1 MVSTGDWTFGLEIWL
16 PGTPNPIDIRGTDE
30 ASALLADKWPVTF
43 GSAFERAL
51 SACAAVLDGT
61 MPPDSAKR
69 ALIDAAEAVGV
80 AWMDRVY
87 HVPARSE
94 VFARGS
100 STSRSH

>member
-16 PGTPNPIDIRGTDE
+16 PGVPNPIDIRGTDE